1 MQSDSI
7 PPQQQFLA
15 ASAAWL
21 MVAGLATGLLVA
33 AAMTNQLPANPHAL
47 LAAHLN
53 GLMGCF
59 WLLGLAWT
67 LPMLS
72 YQDKTVLLLTRLI
85 GLSVWANW
93 GFTLLKAFWQVSGLA
108 YTGDLKNNL
117 IAASLQAFV
126 VLPALAGS
134 ALWAWGLRQKKAD

>member
-1 MQSDSI
+1 MQSESLT
-7 PPQQQFLA
+7 PHQKSLA

-33 AAMTNQLPANPHAL
+33 AAMTHQLPANPHAL

-67 LPMLS
+67 LPSLS
-72 YQDKTVLLLTRLI
+72 YQEKTVLLLTRLI
-85 GLSVWANW
+85 SLSVWANW

-108 YTGDLKNNL
+108 YSGDLKNNL

-134 ALWAWGLRQKKAD
+134 ALWAWGLHQKKAG

>member
-1 MQSDSI
+1 MHSDSI
-7 PPQQQFLA
+7 TPQQQSLA

-67 LPMLS
+67 LPLLR
-72 YQDKTVLLLTRLI
+72 YQDKTVIWLIRLI
-85 GLSVWANW
+85 NVSVWANW

-108 YTGDLKNNL
+108 YTGDLKNNV
-117 IAASLQAFV
+117 IAASLQVFV

-134 ALWAWGLRQKKAD
+134 VLWAWGLRKKIG

>member
-7 PPQQQFLA
+7 SPQQQSLA

-47 LAAHLN
+47 LASHLN

-59 WLLGLAWT
+59 WLLGVAWT

-72 YQDKTVLLLTRLI
+72 YQDKTVVLLTRLI
-85 GLSVWANW
+85 GVSVWANW
-93 GFTLLKAFWQVSGLA
+93 LFTLIKAFWQVSGLA
-108 YTGDLKNNL
+108 YSGDLKNNL
-117 IAASLQAFV
+117 IAGSLQVFV
-126 VLPALAGS
+126 VLPALAAS
-134 ALWAWGLRQKKAD
+134 VLWAWGLRKKSGV